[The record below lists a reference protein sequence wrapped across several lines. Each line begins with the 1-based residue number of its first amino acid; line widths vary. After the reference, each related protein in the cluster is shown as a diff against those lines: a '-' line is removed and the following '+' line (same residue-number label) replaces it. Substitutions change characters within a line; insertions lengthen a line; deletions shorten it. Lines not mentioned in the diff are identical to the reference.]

1 MGRRKAARQGTGHM
15 ATVHVAGAEEATGTH
30 SHRRQQ
36 SPEGKR
42 ETVLGLNLSFVTCNL
57 VTSSKPL
64 NSFNIAGGSV
74 GSRPQ

>member
-1 MGRRKAARQGTGHM
+1 M

-42 ETVLGLNLSFVTCNL
+42 ETVLGLNLSLPRTDWVTL
-57 VTSSKPL
+57 DKPL
-64 NSFNIAGGSV
+64 NLSE
-74 GSRPQ
+74 PQLPHLEKNLNSQDGYKD